1 MRARL
6 LKDKEAYVK
15 WERSQHER
23 KKRMEEGRSKE
34 EGRRREIEMRKK
46 KQVEEEKKRA
56 EEIVARTD
64 QQVAVVMRQKRNA
77 SVDRTKRW
85 SWGVGGCSSGGWHA
99 GHAGPV
105 CATSVRTA
113 PSPSRYFDVNQP
125 RVTKTRTRPVSM
137 DISNFDVNKY
147 IGDGDGKATNINDSP
162 TTGNPQP
169 ENRFSR
175 SPLVLS
181 TTHMAFASG
190 LRSYDTSPSNKQQ
203 STTRARRARSI
214 DAKSP
219 SLGKYERDNR
229 PNTRGRSPAQRSYIG
244 TPPPQLTEPSP
255 ISPRL
260 LAPTQASRAR
270 SRTNEQ
276 DDSLDSK
283 ERPTS
288 AKSDTSVSS
297 SRSHETKKKKTTTRT
312 PSPAMRNKVEPVQN
326 KSPVTSSRSRG
337 VSPKPSRTTR
347 SSSPALERTTN
358 ERKKTPMREKPHV
371 GRSTPPTIKQSLRP
385 DVLGR
390 KLKTS
395 PVVKSPKG
403 IPPDGIVKKQRNK
416 KVDSPIG
423 RGVNKKVKLK

>member
-85 SWGVGGCSSGGWHA
+85 SWGVG
-99 GHAGPV
+99 
-105 CATSVRTA
+105 
-113 PSPSRYFDVNQP
+113 
-125 RVTKTRTRPVSM
+125 VTKTRTRPVSM